1 MQGKHF
7 FEGLNSNIFQASM
20 TQTPL
25 EFLARWAGDYVAFGQ
40 FMPVYTNETLLAK
53 SSVENLVV
61 IYSKNVMPLSNM
73 LNQKANK

>member
-1 MQGKHF
+1 MQGKHIS
-7 FEGLNSNIFQASM
+7 EGLNSNILQGNM

-40 FMPVYTNETLLAK
+40 FLPVYTKETILAK

-61 IYSKNVMPLSNM
+61 IYSKNVTPLKQHAEPKS
-73 LNQKANK
+73 K